1 MNATISA
8 CHEKNLRAEY
18 NGYMEFLWALY
29 LTVCD
34 PVRCV
39 TQEVQRY
46 ENGPMPGFDSSTM
59 EYVTAKEKCEI
70 MKKLYIQIPQDGD
83 WTSVVWEC
91 RPLGSLSS

>member
-1 MNATISA
+1 MNATIGA

-34 PVRCV
+34 PVKCV

-46 ENGPMPGFDSSTM
+46 ENGTMPGSTD
-59 EYVTAKEKCEI
+59 YVTAREKCEI

-83 WTSVVWEC
+83 WSSVVWEC
-91 RPLGSLSS
+91 RPVGSMQS